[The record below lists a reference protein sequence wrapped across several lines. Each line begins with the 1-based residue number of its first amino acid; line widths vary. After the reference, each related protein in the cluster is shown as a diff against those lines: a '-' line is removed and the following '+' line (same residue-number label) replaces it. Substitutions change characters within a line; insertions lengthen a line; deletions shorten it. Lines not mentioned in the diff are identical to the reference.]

1 MAGGQPEGRDR
12 KGRSGHSLTR
22 RKEELQATVK
32 TLTLSVASQKA
43 DGGKS
48 KVSPSSSG
56 SMATERRD
64 GSDGKTPSEGER
76 AGTAAPVEPVP
87 NSGETRGASQST
99 SKGQNKTSSQPSVRC
114 FLPSTTCR
122 RLQT

>member
-32 TLTLSVASQKA
+32 TLALSVASQKA
-43 DGGKS
+43 DGGKR
-48 KVSPSSSG
+48 KVSLSSSG

-76 AGTAAPVEPVP
+76 AGTAAPVEPLP
-87 NSGETRGASQST
+87 SSGETRGASQSK
-99 SKGQNKTSSQPSVRC
+99 SKGQNETSPQSSVKC
-114 FLPSTTCR
+114 PFPSTYYMP
-122 RLQT
+122 QT